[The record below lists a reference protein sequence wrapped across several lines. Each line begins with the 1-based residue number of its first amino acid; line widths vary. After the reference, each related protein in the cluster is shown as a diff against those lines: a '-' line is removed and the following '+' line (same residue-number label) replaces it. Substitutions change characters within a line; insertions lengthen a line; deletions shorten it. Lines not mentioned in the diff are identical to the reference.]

1 MMNATEIHKM
11 KASIERSETI
21 VIVLQWAT
29 RKQHAEDKAAI
40 CGFINRAND
49 LKSRT
54 RVSGF
59 IWLAM

>member
-1 MMNATEIHKM
+1 M

-40 CGFINRAND
+40 CGFLNRANRPV
-49 LKSRT
+49 K
-54 RVSGF
+54 
-59 IWLAM
+59 